1 MLCLCLCDPL
11 PDGLVFGLRFRN
23 ALLELSVKA
32 LEDREVPGGEWH
44 GDAFLLCSNGLL

>member
-11 PDGLVFGLRFRN
+11 PGSLVLGLRFRN
-23 ALLELSVKA
+23 TLLEFPMEA
-32 LEDREVPGGEWH
+32 LKDGEVPGGERH